1 MEGDWNAVIV
11 IAMRAKRV
19 GQAGGLCGG
28 QLGVGF
34 RRCTPLEAARSKRRA
49 EDLFRRVVGEEP
61 KK

>member
-1 MEGDWNAVIV
+1 MIV
-11 IAMRAKRV
+11 IAMIAKRV

-34 RRCTPLEAARSKRRA
+34 RRCASLEAVRSKRRA
-49 EDLFRRVVGEEP
+49 EDLFRRAVGEEP